1 MNNQSLILREDAEL
15 NKIIDDALKEK
26 DSAHTRRA
34 YRREIKAFLNWIR
47 DENIT
52 INRQNVRNYREL
64 LKGSRSDDAANQ
76 ALSAI
81 RLFVR
86 ECAELGRISHQDAES
101 IAKIQNVT
109 VRGERTG
116 NWLTK
121 KEAEQLLHLPDTS
134 HLYGLRDRAILAVL
148 IGCWL
153 RRSEA
158 ASLTFDHIQQRDGQ
172 WCIINLKGKR
182 NKFRSF
188 AIPEWCKAIIDKWA
202 EAAKIEDG
210 HIFRQLSGTS
220 KTDNTK
226 IKVLPD
232 PLSDKA
238 IWRTAKRY
246 SVETRLNRDF
256 APHALRRTGATLAL
270 DGAGDIRSIQ
280 QQLGHDSLDT
290 TDKYLG
296 RRDALRNPVGDF
308 MNLKIKV

>member
-1 MNNQSLILREDAEL
+1 MSNQALILREDAEL

-34 YRREIKAFLNWIR
+34 YKREIKAFLNWIR
-47 DENIT
+47 DEGLT
-52 INRQNVRNYREL
+52 INRQNVRDYREL
-64 LKGSRSDDAANQ
+64 LKESRSDDATNQ

-86 ECAELGRISHQDAES
+86 ECAEIGRISHQDAES

-121 KEAEQLLHLPDTS
+121 TEAEHLLHLPDTS
-134 HLYGLRDRAILAVL
+134 SLYGLRDRAILAVL

-153 RRSEA
+153 RRSEVA
-158 ASLTFDHIQQRDGQ
+158 NLTFDHIQMRDGQ

-188 AIPEWCKAIIDKWA
+188 AMPEWCKAIIDRWTESA
-202 EAAKIEDG
+202 RIEDG
-210 HIFRQLSGTS
+210 ALFRQLTCTAKANHS
-220 KTDNTK
+220 K

-232 PLSDKA
+232 SLSDKA
-238 IWRTAKRY
+238 IYRTVKRY
-246 SVETRLNRDF
+246 NAGELGREFGAHD
-256 APHALRRTGATLAL
+256 LRRTGATLAL
-270 DGAGDIRSIQ
+270 DGEGDIRLIQ
-280 QQLGHDSLDT
+280 QQLGHESLDT

-296 RRDALRNPVGDF
+296 RRDALRNPVGNF
-308 MNLKIKV
+308 MKLKIKV